1 MRDTFLIILGVMF
14 LMVAYALAQPS
25 QPLTKFL
32 PGDAATVS
40 SHTVTLIFGANYMDK
55 NRLMY
60 SATYNLAVAST
71 TTGVSCT
78 SNFVLPKDIFL
89 SFPKNATYAVY
100 GLSCG
105 VGDTTVF
112 KMKDY

>member
-1 MRDTFLIILGVMF
+1 MRNVFFIILGIIS
-14 LMVAYALAQPS
+14 LMAAYALAQP
-25 QPLTKFL
+25 LTKFY
-32 PGDAATVS
+32 PGDAVTIS
-40 SHTVTLIFGANYMDK
+40 SHTVTEIFAANYQDR
-55 NRLMY
+55 NRMIY
-60 SATYNLAVAST
+60 SATYDLAVASA

-89 SFPKNATYAVY
+89 GFPKNATYAVY

-105 VGDTTVF
+105 ADDTTVF